1 MLRSRSVAAL
11 AAGSADGWG
20 RGKLPGKT
28 LMQPAVALSL
38 VVCATIAGQLAPD
51 LPVDL
56 RQGIS
61 CSEPFVQLKLTRMR
75 SGARDLSRWAQP
87 RV

>member
-1 MLRSRSVAAL
+1 MLCSRSVAPL

-20 RGKLPGKT
+20 RGELPGKT
-28 LMQPAVALSL
+28 LMLPAVALSL

-51 LPVDL
+51 RPVDL

-61 CSEPFVQLKLTRMR
+61 CNEPLVQLKLTRMR
-75 SGARDLSRWAQP
+75 SGARDLYRWALP